1 MLQPT
6 GWIALI
12 RREQRLFFSQPDYVS
27 TRNFRVFRDGLPEE
41 TWRYVPVL
49 PVLGDNGDSLFVIAC

>member
-12 RREQRLFFSQPDYVS
+12 RREQRLSFSQADHVGAGYV
-27 TRNFRVFRDGLPEE
+27 RVFRDDLPKE
-41 TWRYVPVL
+41 TWRYVPML